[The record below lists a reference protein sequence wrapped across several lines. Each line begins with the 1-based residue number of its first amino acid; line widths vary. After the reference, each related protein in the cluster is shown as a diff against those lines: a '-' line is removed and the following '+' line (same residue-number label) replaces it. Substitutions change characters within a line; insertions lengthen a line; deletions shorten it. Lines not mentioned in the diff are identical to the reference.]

1 MTSRT
6 GWPLA
11 LVATMACLA
20 AACVDVPATLTRL
33 VEAQRLTAA
42 IQVSLSRSVEAAN
55 RAVMATDDEAAA
67 RASSESRDAVAAI
80 DEQLRDLR
88 QVLEALGYRP
98 ELERLEA
105 FTVRFGEYRRLNED
119 VLGLMLENT
128 NVKAGRLASGSSAD
142 AADALHQAVEAVAPL
157 APPASRAAAGEQAA
171 RAWAAVLEI
180 RVLYPRHI
188 AEADDAAMTELEA
201 RMSDAA
207 GRARAGLEALGRAV
221 PQGGRPMSDAQAAL
235 DRFMTIHA
243 EIIDLSRRNSNVR
256 ALALTLGRKRTMA
269 AEAEMQLTALEET
282 LKTHEFRATR

>member
-11 LVATMACLA
+11 LVAAMACLA

-55 RAVMATDDEAAA
+55 RAVMATDDGAAA

-105 FTVRFGEYRRLNED
+105 FTVRIGEYRRLNED

-142 AADALHQAVEAVAPL
+142 AA
-157 APPASRAAAGEQAA
+157 
-171 RAWAAVLEI
+171 
-180 RVLYPRHI
+180 
-188 AEADDAAMTELEA
+188 
-201 RMSDAA
+201 

-221 PQGGRPMSDAQAAL
+221 PQGGRAMSDARAAL

-269 AEAEMQLTALEET
+269 AEAEMQLTALGET